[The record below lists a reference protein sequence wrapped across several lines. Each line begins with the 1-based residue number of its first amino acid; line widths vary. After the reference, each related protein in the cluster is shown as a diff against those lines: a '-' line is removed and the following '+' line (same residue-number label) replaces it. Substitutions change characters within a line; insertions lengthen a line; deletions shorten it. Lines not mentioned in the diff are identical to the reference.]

1 MAKGRSHSKDH
12 HHERLLGGFGDTQSH
27 AAGAD
32 LSEEDVWFA
41 EDAGVGGD
49 GGSGSGGEEGLY
61 GGGGRAAAQIRRWV
75 KVERPAAG
83 GLSLAFEGGGGGG
96 ESSSRRV
103 VQRLRNVDASAAARG
118 RRHEH
123 RAAAAA
129 PSSAP
134 VSVPDWPRI
143 LRVES
148 ADSLHLHT
156 GYDDDDGE
164 WVPPHEYLAREYAK
178 SGRSMTNS
186 VVEGVGRTLKGRD
199 LSRVRNAVW
208 SQTGFFG

>member
-1 MAKGRSHSKDH
+1 MAKGRNHSKDH
-12 HHERLLGGFGDTQSH
+12 HHHERFLGGFGDAQGH
-27 AAGAD
+27 VAGGD
-32 LSEEDVWFA
+32 ISEEDVWYA
-41 EDAGVGGD
+41 EDACASGD
-49 GGSGSGGEEGLY
+49 GGSVSGGEEGLY
-61 GGGGRAAAQIRRWV
+61 ARGVAAAQIRRWV
-75 KVERPAAG
+75 KVERPAVG
-83 GLSLAFEGGGGGG
+83 GLSLAFEGGSGGAG

-118 RRHEH
+118 REH
-123 RAAAAA
+123 RAA

-148 ADSLHLHT
+148 ADSLHLHA

-186 VVEGVGRTLKGRD
+186 VVEGIGRTLKGRD